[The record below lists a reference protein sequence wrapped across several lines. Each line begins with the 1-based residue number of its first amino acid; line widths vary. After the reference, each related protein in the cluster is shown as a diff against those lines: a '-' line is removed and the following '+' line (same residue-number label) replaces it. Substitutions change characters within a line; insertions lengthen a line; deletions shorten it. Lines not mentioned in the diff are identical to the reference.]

1 MSAPVKPA
9 LLLAGLAWLALEPAA
24 LANPPKR
31 VAAFKRLPDWTGIWL
46 SDAEHP
52 DAGGQYVDVTP
63 FTLAFGKPP
72 YKAEWAERLQARRKL
87 EMQGEAKGCDMAF
100 PTVMQSP
107 QPFELTV
114 TPEETLLTAGD
125 FAIRHIYTDGRKHPP
140 EDELD
145 PSRMGDSVGRWE
157 GEVLV
162 VDTVGQRGG
171 PAGFGPLSY
180 SEALHVTERIRKT
193 GRNTLEDQIVIEDP
207 VAFTQPWRLTL
218 TYSRATFLKSLPAY
232 ECDRN
237 DRIQII
243 DGKGR
248 IAPP

>member
-1 MSAPVKPA
+1 MSARLRLG
-9 LLLAGLAWLALEPAA
+9 LLLAGLAWLGCERAA
-24 LANPPKR
+24 VANPPKR
-31 VAAFKRLPDWTGIWL
+31 VAAFKRLPDWSGIWL
-46 SDAEHP
+46 SDAERP
-52 DAGGQYVDVTP
+52 DAGGQYADLTP
-63 FTLAFGKPP
+63 FTLAFGAAP
-72 YKAEWAERLQARRKL
+72 YSAEWAARQQAWAKL
-87 EMQGEAKGCDMAF
+87 AMQGEAKGCEMDF

-140 EDELD
+140 KDELD

-162 VDTVGQRGG
+162 IDTVGRRAGH
-171 PAGFGPLSY
+171 AGFGPQSY
-180 SEALHVTERIRKT
+180 SEALHAVERIRKT
-193 GRNTLEDQIVIEDP
+193 GRDTLEDQIVIEDP
-207 VAFTQPWRLTL
+207 VAFTKPWKLTL
-218 TYSRATFLKSLPAY
+218 TYSRATFLKALPAY

-237 DRIQII
+237 DRIQIVN
-243 DGKGR
+243 GKGQ